1 MGDRPHVL
9 LGGVGVASE
18 PRRLGWAQGTA
29 VSGRPGLRQATRALV
44 LRAQNL
50 VGRSMCREQLA
61 HLVPPRRTQL
71 SVPSSDMGIRYLMII

>member
-1 MGDRPHVL
+1 MGPGHSCLWLARAW
-9 LGGVGVASE
+9 ASH
-18 PRRLGWAQGTA
+18 
-29 VSGRPGLRQATRALV
+29 RALV